1 MLLLPSGLNGID
13 DDPEKGVVKVVMTG
27 SASDK
32 PLLRF
37 LRLTRLSTMLSFIH
51 SYKKNNQSGV
61 KV

>member
-51 SYKKNNQSGV
+51 SY
-61 KV
+61 